1 MRAALWLLGLFAVA
15 VAAALFV
22 GNNQGTVTV
31 FWPPYRVDL
40 SLNLVLLLALAFFL
54 LVHVAL
60 RTLAALFA
68 LPQQARRWR
77 QQHRE
82 RSLMGHLLDAQLHQY
97 AGRFSRAR
105 KSALAAL
112 QQEEGLQGHGDL
124 PHDGSRVRA
133 LGHLLAAEASHA
145 LQDKDARQQ
154 HLQAVLQPVGT
165 SRAALEA
172 NEGVRMRAA
181 RWALD
186 DRDIGTARQHLDALP
201 QGAARRT
208 IALRMRLKAAR
219 LGGQPL
225 QALETARLLAK
236 HRAFSESAAQSL
248 VRGLA
253 QDLLSAAHDPD
264 QLRQAW
270 TKLESS
276 EQAMPEVAVQAAQ
289 RWLDLGGERSLALQ
303 WLLPVWEQF
312 ARQPTALGEATRL
325 KLVLVLQTAL
335 QDSAGAHAAQWLQR
349 VEAAQKR
356 HPAQAQLQY
365 LAGRVCQS
373 QQLWGKAQQQLEQAV
388 TRLTEPALLRQAWQA
403 LEHLAQR
410 RGDTV
415 AAQHAQAQA
424 ARVG

>member
-22 GNNQGTVTV
+22 GDNQGTVTV
-31 FWPPYRVDL
+31 FWPPLRVDL
-40 SLNLVLLLALAFFL
+40 SLNLVLLLLLAFFL
-54 LVHVAL
+54 LLHVAL

-68 LPQQARRWR
+68 LPLQAQRWR

-82 RSLMGHLLDAQLHQY
+82 RSLWANLLDAQLHQY
-97 AGRFSRAR
+97 AGRFGRAR

-112 QQEEGLQGHGDL
+112 QQEDALLASGEQAPDA
-124 PHDGSRVRA
+124 SRVRA

-145 LQDKDARQQ
+145 LQDKESRHR
-154 HLQAVLQPVGT
+154 HLDAVLQPPTQG
-165 SRAALEA
+165 RAAGEA
-172 NEGVRMRAA
+172 HEGVRMRAA

-186 DRDIGTARQHLDALP
+186 DRDIEAARQHLDALP

-236 HRAFSESAAQSL
+236 HRAFSEGAAQSL

-253 QDLLSAAHDPD
+253 LDLLSAAHDTD
-264 QLRQAW
+264 QLRLAW
-270 TKLESS
+270 VKLESD
-276 EQAMPEVAVQAAQ
+276 EQAMPEVALQAAQ
-289 RWLDLGGERSLALQ
+289 RWLNLGGERALALQ
-303 WLLPVWEQF
+303 WVLPVWERF
-312 ARQPTALGEATRL
+312 ARQPAELGDASRL
-325 KLVLVLQTAL
+325 RLVLVLQTAL
-335 QDSAGAHAAQWLQR
+335 QEGSAAQAAQWLAR

-356 HPAQAQLQY
+356 HPVEAQLQY

-373 QQLWGKAQQQLEQAV
+373 QHLWGKAQQLLEMSV
-388 TRLTEPALLRQAWQA
+388 TRLSDPALLRQAWQA
-403 LEHLAQR
+403 LQTLAQR
-410 RGDTV
+410 RGDTE
-415 AAQHAQAQA
+415 AAQRAQAEV
-424 ARVG
+424 ARL